1 MRASRWRSGLTVRPR
16 RFGPPPAPRRAV
28 NLPLTNLLEAGQALR
43 ARSGKARPVL
53 ANGWFGCQGAG
64 FASGWDGWTKMECGM
79 LSCSSDASGGASGRG
94 QVEGASRRRPVG
106 GGQPAGGQSGALAWR
121 PACIRLVETV
131 KSATMP
137 RSVCHV
143 LRPGD
148 SRFGRADSLSQHA
161 AIVSRDLI
169 FFALSAFLT
178 KFTPV
183 LTSFSRALWSIVHDS
198 FCVLR
203 FPGIVQDQ
211 GFRAWRVHLCTGWR
225 VRWSVPSC

>member
-1 MRASRWRSGLTVRPR
+1 MVGSAVRGRGSRRGRMVGRKWNAVCCRAAAMPQ
-16 RFGPPPAPRRAV
+16 
-28 NLPLTNLLEAGQALR
+28 E
-43 ARSGKARPVL
+43 
-53 ANGWFGCQGAG
+53 
-64 FASGWDGWTKMECGM
+64 
-79 LSCSSDASGGASGRG
+79 G
-94 QVEGASRRRPVG
+94 QVEGAKWKAPVGGGQSEEASRRRPVG